1 MCAKG
6 YTMEEMT
13 IFESDVFTDA
23 DEARKEFYDE
33 LEERFEKPLDSISDQ
48 EIYDF
53 LIWREQ
59 EEWDNETS
67 SLCSYMPSD
76 MQLISRGSIG
86 RWDGTSH
93 GFELSNG
100 FDDLLHSDIFKDCER
115 YHIRD
120 AEGKLFVTGYHHD
133 GQVNIEVKCISKK
146 GEALL
151 EDWYLSDQDYNLNKI
166 WDDPE
171 LSYEPKYAENVL
183 GVDWSLNKDKEAPA
197 ASLADR
203 ASVAKD
209 VCVGM
214 EQNVPER
221 NIDMDAR

>member
-1 MCAKG
+1 
-6 YTMEEMT
+6 MEEMT

-33 LEERFEKPLDSISDQ
+33 LEECFEKPLDSISDH

-53 LIWREQ
+53 LIWR
-59 EEWDNETS
+59 
-67 SLCSYMPSD
+67 
-76 MQLISRGSIG
+76 
-86 RWDGTSH
+86 
-93 GFELSNG
+93 
-100 FDDLLHSDIFKDCER
+100 
-115 YHIRD
+115 
-120 AEGKLFVTGYHHD
+120 
-133 GQVNIEVKCISKK
+133 
-146 GEALL
+146 
-151 EDWYLSDQDYNLNKI
+151 
-166 WDDPE
+166 
-171 LSYEPKYAENVL
+171 VL